1 MPSITPSQTVPARC
15 PIPNGLIS
23 VLYVA
28 HWLPCL
34 ALVAMAAEYY
44 RRRAAVSNQRGTPQ
58 TSLVC
63 SVSWPRFAERS
74 S

>member
-1 MPSITPSQTVPARC
+1 MDT
-15 PIPNGLIS
+15 
-23 VLYVA
+23 YVYVETYMA
-28 HWLPCL
+28 VPCL

-58 TSLVC
+58 TWLVC